1 MSSTT
6 GVCRPVSKVNLK
18 CGFQYGS
25 THQLVNGKKLAK
37 KRLVQKTKGKGKMKT
52 EQKKEYRAPQ
62 MRSVELRRQANLM
75 QGSGLEGKN
84 GTGVELA

>member
-1 MSSTT
+1 
-6 GVCRPVSKVNLK
+6 
-18 CGFQYGS
+18 
-25 THQLVNGKKLAK
+25 
-37 KRLVQKTKGKGKMKT
+37 MKT